1 MIKTHLDHWFIVWII
16 LMQML
21 KVLEKKKNH
30 ADYTVGWSDLAL
42 FLDFRKPTHFC
53 WSSIFLGTQF
63 QKYRQFWPSAR
74 TTHPRPSF
82 HFQKITATL
91 KIIIFWK
98 FGNTFLINQR
108 TIDKN
113 KIWKICFY
121 FPKMGKT
128 VLDLYVQGQNK
139 YFFLYLFIY
148 SF

>member
-63 QKYRQFWPSAR
+63 QKIGNFGRSR
-74 TTHPRPSF
+74 TRSTRSKVFIFKKSQGPQLF
-82 HFQKITATL
+82 IFFL
-91 KIIIFWK
+91 KIFKNLPDASKNNRQKENLK
-98 FGNTFLINQR
+98 F
-108 TIDKN
+108 
-113 KIWKICFY
+113 
-121 FPKMGKT
+121 
-128 VLDLYVQGQNK
+128 
-139 YFFLYLFIY
+139 FFLYWFLFSKNVKLFLICTR
-148 SF
+148 SK